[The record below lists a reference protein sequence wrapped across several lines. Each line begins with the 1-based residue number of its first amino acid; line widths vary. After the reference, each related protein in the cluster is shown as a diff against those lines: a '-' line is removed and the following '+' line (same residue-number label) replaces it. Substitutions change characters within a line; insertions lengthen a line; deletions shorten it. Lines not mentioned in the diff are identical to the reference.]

1 VSAGGFR
8 LVPIGEKPI
17 AGDTNQDVPNGV
29 PIGENHNGTR
39 LLQHPPPSLYV
50 PAIHHPDSMY
60 VASDVLE
67 ESYIPNEMPGR
78 EPQLEILSNV
88 LEPATNNDPAGS
100 CWVIGPSGV
109 GKTSTAKYLLRE
121 LRSDWDVES
130 THVKC
135 VGSTRWEILF
145 EIASAHPSVP
155 CRNGLGVDELRER
168 LAVPNEPFVV
178 VLDELG
184 GLEDAAVLE
193 DLGNLE
199 WLSLI
204 CIGHDRTHAMEQ
216 VPDTV
221 GTLRYADVVEFEPYT
236 SNALFDILDARRET
250 ALQTGTIED
259 AQLEQIIDKAA
270 GSARFGVQAL
280 RSAVDLGIERRH
292 TTVQQEDIADCFE
305 HANERI
311 RRQQLE
317 SLSHDHHLVYQ
328 AIQEHGPLRPVAI
341 YDHYERLA
349 SDPNCRQATVNYRR
363 KLKQY
368 DLIEETDCGWVAVDE
383 TLAAP
388 RRKPQVA

>member
-1 VSAGGFR
+1 
-8 LVPIGEKPI
+8 
-17 AGDTNQDVPNGV
+17 
-29 PIGENHNGTR
+29 
-39 LLQHPPPSLYV
+39 
-50 PAIHHPDSMY
+50 MY

-78 EPQLEILSNV
+78 ERQLRLLSDV

-109 GKTSTAKYLLRE
+109 GKTSTAKFLLRE
-121 LRSDWDVES
+121 LRTDWDVDS

-145 EIASAHPSVP
+145 DIASAHPSVP
-155 CRNGLGVDELRER
+155 CRNGLGVDDLRDR
-168 LAVPNEPFVV
+168 LAMPDEPFVI

-184 GLEDAAVLE
+184 GLEDTAVLE

-204 CIGHDRTHAMEQ
+204 CIAHDRTHAIGQ
-216 VPDTV
+216 VPDDADF
-221 GTLRYADVVEFEPYT
+221 LRYVDVIEFEPY
-236 SNALFDILDARRET
+236 SSGALFEILDARRAT
-250 ALQTGTIED
+250 ALKSGTIGD
-259 AQLEQIIDKAA
+259 DQLNRIINRAG

-292 TTVQQEDIADCFE
+292 TTVEQEDIDDCFE

-317 SLSHDHHLVYQ
+317 SLSRDHHLVYQ
-328 AIQEHGPLRPVAI
+328 AIREHGPLRPVAI
-341 YDHYERLA
+341 YEHYERLA
-349 SDPNCRQATVNYRR
+349 TDPNSRQATVKYRR
-363 KLKQY
+363 KLEEY
-368 DLIEETDCGWVAVDE
+368 DLIESTGNGWVAVDQ
-383 TLAAP
+383 TLTVP
-388 RRKPQVA
+388 RRERQVV